1 MPTRELH
8 SSHLNIWEYF
18 IIQRILSNRSWKAGG
33 KERTKVSFVEQRRYC
48 QCNQLHQM
56 KDNIHASPVVMRL
69 HSPVEPVQGKGHEL
83 YWNCMF
89 PTYFTVQHRAQYSAQ
104 TQSGLLG
111 TIWLLALVVVAQRY
125 KTLLHTILISQEI
138 VDLKM
143 YVCFLLSMNIFY
155 TITLSKRQQEQNK
168 TKPYQT
174 IVTGNYNKGIWPRD
188 RSLPI
193 SSLFFSHFK
202 ML

>member
-18 IIQRILSNRSWKAGG
+18 IIQRILNNRSGKAGG

-56 KDNIHASPVVMRL
+56 KDNIHAPPVMMRL
-69 HSPVEPVQGKGHEL
+69 HSPIEPVQGKGHEL
-83 YWNCMF
+83 YWNSMF

-111 TIWLLALVVVAQRY
+111 TIWLLALAVVAQRY

-138 VDLKM
+138 IDLKN
-143 YVCFLLSMNIFY
+143 VCMLSTEYEHFLHHH
-155 TITLSKRQQEQNK
+155 TIKKTTRAKQNQ
-168 TKPYQT
+168 TKQ
-174 IVTGNYNKGIWPRD
+174 N
-188 RSLPI
+188 PI
-193 SSLFFSHFK
+193 RL
-202 ML
+202 L